1 MISLKH
7 YKPRSNKYMKYMC
20 ILPWVS
26 NIHPTPPPP
35 PPPPKKKKKKKTLQY
50 VHLPTLLHKH
60 ESKSMLG
67 NYALIT
73 KG

>member
-1 MISLKH
+1 MNFIVTRQTNVKQIHEIYVHFALSLPYSSYQQKMI
-7 YKPRSNKYMKYMC
+7 
-20 ILPWVS
+20 
-26 NIHPTPPPP
+26 
-35 PPPPKKKKKKKTLQY
+35 TLQY

-67 NYALIT
+67 IYALIT

>member
-1 MISLKH
+1 
-7 YKPRSNKYMKYMC
+7 MC

-26 NIHPTPPPP
+26 NIHPN
-35 PPPPKKKKKKKTLQY
+35 PPPPKKKKQKKQKKKKKNKIKTKQNKTKTTTLQY
-50 VHLPTLLHKH
+50 VHLPNLLHKH